1 MSRWLLQPSAL
12 IGLIALALVIAAA
25 CAAPWLFPDD
35 PMNMVAEPYL
45 WPGQDAQFPLGTDL
59 MGRDLLAGLL
69 HGARVSLL
77 VGVASTLI
85 ALVIGI
91 VVGVLAGFYR
101 GWVDKVLTGVTTL
114 FQTIPAFLLAII
126 LVAVLQPS
134 ISTII
139 FALGITSWTSI
150 ARLVR
155 TEFLS
160 LRQREFVRASI
171 SLGAS
176 DMHLIF
182 REILPNAWTPVVVST
197 ALLIANAILSEAGLS
212 FLGLGDPNVVS
223 WGSMIGTGRDALRTG
238 WYMTAIPGVAIMLT
252 VMALNLLSDA
262 LHTALNPRLRR
273 RRSLFSVL

>member
-1 MSRWLLQPSAL
+1 MRWLLQPSAAV
-12 IGLIALALVIAAA
+12 GLTILLAVLAAA
-25 CAAPWLFPDD
+25 GAATWFFPDD
-35 PMNMVAEPYL
+35 PMNMVGVPYL
-45 WPGQDAQFPLGTDL
+45 WPGQDPQFPLGTDL
-59 MGRDLLAGLL
+59 MGRDILAGLL

-77 VGVASTLI
+77 VGVASTVI
-85 ALVIGI
+85 ALLIGI
-91 VVGVLAGFYR
+91 AVGVASGFYR
-101 GWVDKVLTGVTTL
+101 GRVDSVLTAVTTL

-134 ISTII
+134 INTII

-155 TEFLS
+155 TEFLA
-160 LRQREFVRASI
+160 LREREFVRASI

-238 WYMTAIPGVAIMLT
+238 WYMTALPGVAIMLT
-252 VMALNLLSDA
+252 VMTLNLLSDA

-273 RRSLFSVL
+273 RGAALPVL

>member
-1 MSRWLLQPSAL
+1 MRWLLQPSAT
-12 IGLIALALVIAAA
+12 IGLTILLAVLTAAG
-25 CAAPWLFPDD
+25 AASRLFPED
-35 PMNMVAEPYL
+35 PMNMVGVPYL
-45 WPGQDAQFPLGTDL
+45 WPGQDVQFPLGTDL
-59 MGRDLLAGLL
+59 MGRDILAGLF

-77 VGVASTLI
+77 VGIASTVMALLIGIAVGVAS
-85 ALVIGI
+85 
-91 VVGVLAGFYR
+91 GFYR
-101 GWVDKVLTGVTTL
+101 GRVDSVLTGITML

-134 ISTII
+134 IATII

-155 TEFLS
+155 TEFLA
-160 LRQREFVRASI
+160 LREREFVRASI
-171 SLGAS
+171 SLGAG

-238 WYMTAIPGVAIMLT
+238 WYMTALPGVAIMLT

-273 RRSLFSVL
+273 SGSTLSIM

>member
-1 MSRWLLQPSAL
+1 MRRWLLQPSAL
-12 IGLIALALVIAAA
+12 IGLAVLALVVAAA
-25 CAAPWLFPDD
+25 CLAPWFFPDD
-35 PMNMVAEPYL
+35 PMNMMAEPYL
-45 WPGQDAQFPLGTDL
+45 WPGQDPQFPLGTDL

-77 VGVASTLI
+77 VGVTSTVI
-85 ALVIGI
+85 ALFIGI
-91 VVGVLAGFYR
+91 AVGVVSGFYR
-101 GWVDKVLTGVTTL
+101 GPVDRVLTGITTL

-134 ISTII
+134 IGTIT

-273 RRSLFSVL
+273 RRSTFSIL

>member
-1 MSRWLLQPSAL
+1 MRRWLLQPSAL
-12 IGLIALALVIAAA
+12 IGLAVLALVVVAAGL
-25 CAAPWLFPDD
+25 APWFFPDD

-85 ALVIGI
+85 ALSIGI
-91 VVGVLAGFYR
+91 AVGVACGFYR
-101 GWVDKVLTGVTTL
+101 GPVDRVLTGITTL

-134 ISTII
+134 IGTIT

-171 SLGAS
+171 SLGAG

-238 WYMTAIPGVAIMLT
+238 WYMTAIPGVAIMLA

-273 RRSLFSVL
+273 RRSAFSIL